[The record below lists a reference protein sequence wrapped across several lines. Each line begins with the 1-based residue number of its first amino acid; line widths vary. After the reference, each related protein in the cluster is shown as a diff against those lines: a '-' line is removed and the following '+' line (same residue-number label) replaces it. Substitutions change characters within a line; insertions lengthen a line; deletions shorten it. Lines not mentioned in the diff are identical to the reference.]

1 MSLEEF
7 QKSLSKLNRSTANST
22 DHINFIKPEQCL
34 DKRTEKKIEK
44 IRKKIKKILDND
56 SDAYKKIYNAAIYIS
71 DFINSLDQAIEPY
84 NNIND
89 LYLDEYFPNEYT
101 HTEET
106 IELNKPKMC
115 NYDIKTSTDLDQ
127 IMLAVNC
134 VYRGD
139 ILPGSRKYNKDR
151 ERSKTKLKNNQKYKL

>member
-7 QKSLSKLNRSTANST
+7 QKSLSKLNRLITNST

-44 IRKKIKKILDND
+44 IRKKIKKTLDND
-56 SDAYKKIYNAAIYIS
+56 SDAYKKIYNATIHVSDLIS
-71 DFINSLDQAIEPY
+71 SLDQPIELY
-84 NNIND
+84 NNND
-89 LYLDEYFPNEYT
+89 LYSDEYFPNEYT
-101 HTEET
+101 HIEET
-106 IELNKPKMC
+106 IEINKPKIC
-115 NYDIKTSTDLDQ
+115 NYDIRMSTDLDQ